1 MYKVSNI
8 LLLLLVSY
16 NLSSQINLV
25 PNPSFEIDTSCGA
38 AIITPAVPWDAPT
51 NGTPDL
57 YNTCSNSITPQAG
70 VPTNNFGFQ
79 YAHTGNG
86 YAGASF
92 YNFGPTDFE
101 YIQVE
106 LDSNLIANKTYCAS
120 FFVSL
125 ANPSSFAL
133 KNIGMY
139 FSNSHTFQPI
149 LSNLS
154 FIPQIIHTGFVT
166 DTLNWVQVKG
176 SFTAMGG
183 ERYIII
189 GNFDPPTAADTIR
202 VGPLPYMRCPY
213 YYIDDV
219 NVHEYSPL
227 IDSCCTCNVSHLGV
241 GELEDEKRKF
251 KLYPNPNNGNMI
263 LDYKIADGQAGIIS
277 IYDVTGKLLNSHTFN
292 SSSTSLSIDASILNA
307 GAYYYDVKVEDKR
320 VKADKLIIVK

>member
-1 MYKVSNI
+1 MKAIKSFLVLLFISNVS
-8 LLLLLVSY
+8 VS
-16 NLSSQINLV
+16 QNLV
-25 PNPSFEIDTSCGA
+25 PNPSFEIDTNCHNGY
-38 AIITPAVPWDAPT
+38 ITTAVPWDAPT

-57 YNTCSNSITPQAG
+57 YNSCSNVVLFQAG

-86 YAGASF
+86 YAGAGLF
-92 YNFGPTDFE
+92 CFLTYFE
-101 YIQVE
+101 YLQVK
-106 LDSNLIANKTYCAS
+106 LDTDLIANRTYCAS
-120 FFVSL
+120 FYVSL
-125 ANPSSFAL
+125 ANSSSFAL

-149 LSNLS
+149 LSNLN
-154 FIPQIIHTGFVT
+154 FIPQIIHSGFVT
-166 DTLNWVQVKG
+166 DTLNWVQIKG
-176 SFTAMGG
+176 SYTAVGG

-189 GNFDPPTAADTIR
+189 GNFDPSTAADTIR
-202 VGPLPYMRCPY
+202 VGPQPYMRCPY

-219 NVHEYSPL
+219 DVHEYSPL